1 MIISLIGRIFLYAAI
16 IRLMGGVFL
25 FCRIVRGF
33 FAFASGISFTF
44 GIPVRLV
51 SFICI
56 IFLGT
61 VFFGL
66 AFILSISPMIS
77 LIRILFLGFAAF
89 LAAAIV
95 GWIGF
100 SVYARVQENKPV
112 TYTEVNMDAVNEYMD
127 TLN

>member
-1 MIISLIGRIFLYAAI
+1 MSQQKVDKYKKEKYNRKKQ
-16 IRLMGGVFL
+16 RE
-25 FCRIVRGF
+25 
-33 FAFASGISFTF
+33 
-44 GIPVRLV
+44 
-51 SFICI
+51 
-56 IFLGT
+56 
-61 VFFGL
+61 
-66 AFILSISPMIS
+66 
-77 LIRILFLGFAAF
+77 RILYRIAGTA